1 MGKRDIARELLQGKK
16 SITSHQT
23 LNSDNPILVLLTLF
37 TGSEFQHE
45 AVITHDTSF
54 FVTTQ
59 LDLLNFISK
68 LEIKEFKL
76 LLKIK
81 ASVVSRL
88 FAKNPQLQDATVAS
102 IVASNMANGSQIISV
117 SATTKARDAFNLLLN
132 ENKTAI
138 AIVDSQNAFIGN
150 LSCND
155 FGLDKLDKL
164 DSSLAD
170 YLGNQYHKNGTCSI
184 DSTLEEVVEK
194 VV

>member
-1 MGKRDIARELLQGKK
+1 MSKRDIARQLLQDKK

-45 AVITHDTSF
+45 AVITHDNSF
-54 FVTTQ
+54 FVITQ

-68 LEIKEFKL
+68 LELKEFKL

-81 ASVVSRL
+81 ASLVSRL
-88 FAKNPQLQDATVAS
+88 FAKNPQLQDPSVAD
-102 IVASNMANGSQIISV
+102 IVAGRVANGSQILSV
-117 SATTKARDAFNLLLN
+117 SATKKARDAFNILLN
-132 ENKTAI
+132 ENKSAI
-138 AIVDSQNAFIGN
+138 AIVDSQNAFMGN

-155 FGLDKLDKL
+155 FGLEKLDKL
-164 DSSLAD
+164 DSSLGE
-170 YLGNQYHKNGTCSI
+170 YLGNQYQKNGTCSI
-184 DSTLEEVVEK
+184 DSDLDEVVEK